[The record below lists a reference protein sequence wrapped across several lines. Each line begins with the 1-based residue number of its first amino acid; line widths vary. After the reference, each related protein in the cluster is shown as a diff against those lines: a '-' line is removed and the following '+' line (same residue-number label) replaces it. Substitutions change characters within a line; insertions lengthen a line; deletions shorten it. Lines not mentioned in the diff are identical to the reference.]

1 MVNINTKKQPAGFFI
16 YLSGLSGSGKLSTAI
31 ELSNMI
37 NALIVNS
44 KFYNNVQACSIYDG
58 VFERDQIPK
67 EVQDRIYGIMQI
79 MQIMLQVIENYPIH
93 SKNYIF
99 IDELMENN
107 DQNMRMYDSI
117 VRLSKK
123 MNTEILP
130 VVLRCDLPTL
140 QKRIALKRQRK
151 NRKVINLNSIVEKF
165 RTDDLFIPPSAIEI
179 ENSDMSIKE
188 VAQEIVNQMHKLS
201 NIACTRKNSL

>member
-1 MVNINTKKQPAGFFI
+1 M
-16 YLSGLSGSGKLSTAI
+16 
-31 ELSNMI
+31 
-37 NALIVNS
+37 
-44 KFYNNVQACSIYDG
+44 YDG

-67 EVQDRIYGIMQI
+67 EVQDRIYGI

-151 NRKVINLNSIVEKF
+151 NRRVINVNSVIEKL
-165 RTDDLFIPPSAIEI
+165 RTNDSFIPPSTIEI
-179 ENSDMSIKE
+179 ENSNMSIKE

-201 NIACTRKNSL
+201 QIACMQKNNL

>member
-37 NALIVNS
+37 DALIVNS

-58 VFERDQIPK
+58 VLERDPIPK
-67 EVQDRIYGIMQI
+67 EVQDRIYGI

-123 MNTEILP
+123 MGTEILP
-130 VVLRCDLPTL
+130 VVLRCDLLTL

-151 NRKVINLNSIVEKF
+151 NRRVINVNNVIEKL
-165 RTDDLFIPPSAIEI
+165 RTNDSFIPPSAIEI
-179 ENSDMSIKE
+179 ENSNMSIKE

-201 NIACTRKNSL
+201 QIACMQKNNL

>member
-16 YLSGLSGSGKLSTAI
+16 YPSGLSGSGKLSTAI

-79 MQIMLQVIENYPIH
+79 MLQVIENYPIH

-107 DQNMRMYDSI
+107 AQNMRMYDSI

-130 VVLRCDLPTL
+130 VGLRCDLPTL

-179 ENSDMSIKE
+179 ENSDMRIKE

>member
-37 NALIVNS
+37 NAFIVNS

-67 EVQDRIYGIMQI
+67 EVQDRIYGI

>member
-37 NALIVNS
+37 DALIVNS

-58 VFERDQIPK
+58 VFERDPIPK
-67 EVQDRIYGIMQI
+67 EVQDRIYGI

-123 MNTEILP
+123 MGTEILP
-130 VVLRCDLPTL
+130 VVLRCDLLTL
-140 QKRIALKRQRK
+140 QKRIALKRQKK
-151 NRKVINLNSIVEKF
+151 NRRVINVNNVIEKL
-165 RTDDLFIPPSAIEI
+165 RTNDSFIPPSAIEI
-179 ENSDMSIKE
+179 ENSNMSIKE

-201 NIACTRKNSL
+201 QIACMQKNNL

>member
-37 NALIVNS
+37 DALIVNS

-58 VFERDQIPK
+58 VFERDPIPK
-67 EVQDRIYGIMQI
+67 EVQDRIYGI

-99 IDELMENN
+99 IDKLMENN

-123 MNTEILP
+123 MGTEILP
-130 VVLRCDLPTL
+130 VVLRCDLLTL

-151 NRKVINLNSIVEKF
+151 NRRVINVNNVIEKL
-165 RTDDLFIPPSAIEI
+165 RTNDSFIPPSAIEI
-179 ENSDMSIKE
+179 ENSNMSIKE

-201 NIACTRKNSL
+201 QIACMQKNNL

>member
-37 NALIVNS
+37 DALIVNS

-58 VFERDQIPK
+58 VFERDPIPK
-67 EVQDRIYGIMQI
+67 EVQDRIYGI

-123 MNTEILP
+123 MGTEILP
-130 VVLRCDLPTL
+130 VVLRCDLLTL

-151 NRKVINLNSIVEKF
+151 NRRVINVNNVIEKL
-165 RTDDLFIPPSAIEI
+165 RTNDSFIPPSAIEI
-179 ENSDMSIKE
+179 ENSNMSIKE
-188 VAQEIVNQMHKLS
+188 VAQEIVNQIHKLS
-201 NIACTRKNSL
+201 QIACMQKNNL

>member
-37 NALIVNS
+37 DALIVNS

-58 VFERDQIPK
+58 VFEHDPIPK
-67 EVQDRIYGIMQI
+67 EVQDRIYGI

-123 MNTEILP
+123 MGTEILP
-130 VVLRCDLPTL
+130 VVLRCDLLTL

-151 NRKVINLNSIVEKF
+151 NRRVINVNNVIEKL
-165 RTDDLFIPPSAIEI
+165 RTNDSFIPPSAIEI
-179 ENSDMSIKE
+179 ENSNMSIKE

-201 NIACTRKNSL
+201 QIACMQKNNL

>member
-1 MVNINTKKQPAGFFI
+1 MNVSFKIENNMVNINTKKQPAGFFI
-16 YLSGLSGSGKLSTAI
+16 SLSGIPGSGKLSTAI
-31 ELSNMI
+31 ELSNII

-67 EVQDRIYGIMQI
+67 EVQDRIYGI

-179 ENSDMSIKE
+179 ENSDMSIK
-188 VAQEIVNQMHKLS
+188 
-201 NIACTRKNSL
+201 

>member
-188 VAQEIVNQMHKLS
+188 VAQEIVNQMHKLRT
-201 NIACTRKNSL
+201 CLE

>member
-37 NALIVNS
+37 DALIVNS
-44 KFYNNVQACSIYDG
+44 KFYNNVQVCSIYDG

-67 EVQDRIYGIMQI
+67 EVQDRIYGI

-123 MNTEILP
+123 MGTEILP
-130 VVLRCDLPTL
+130 VVLRCDLLTL

-151 NRKVINLNSIVEKF
+151 NRRVINVNNVIEKL
-165 RTDDLFIPPSAIEI
+165 RTNDSFIPPSAIEI

-201 NIACTRKNSL
+201 QITCMQKNSL

>member
-79 MQIMLQVIENYPIH
+79 MLQVIENYPIH

-151 NRKVINLNSIVEKF
+151 NRRVINVNSVIEKL
-165 RTDDLFIPPSAIEI
+165 RTNDSFIPPSTIEI
-179 ENSDMSIKE
+179 ENSNMSIKE

-201 NIACTRKNSL
+201 QIACMQKNNL

>member
-1 MVNINTKKQPAGFFI
+1 
-16 YLSGLSGSGKLSTAI
+16 
-31 ELSNMI
+31 MI
-37 NALIVNS
+37 DALIVNS
-44 KFYNNVQACSIYDG
+44 KFYNNVQICSIYNS

-67 EVQDRIYGIMQI
+67 EVQDRIYGI

-99 IDELMENN
+99 IDGLMENN

-151 NRKVINLNSIVEKF
+151 NRKVTNVNSMIEQFRINN
-165 RTDDLFIPPSAIEI
+165 LFIPPSAIEI

-188 VAQEIVNQMHKLS
+188 VAQEIVNQMHRLS
-201 NIACTRKNSL
+201 YIACTRKNSL

>member
-1 MVNINTKKQPAGFFI
+1 
-16 YLSGLSGSGKLSTAI
+16 
-31 ELSNMI
+31 MI

-67 EVQDRIYGIMQI
+67 EVQDRIYGI

>member
-37 NALIVNS
+37 DALIVNS

-58 VFERDQIPK
+58 VFERDPIPK
-67 EVQDRIYGIMQI
+67 EVQDRIYGI

-123 MNTEILP
+123 MGTEILP
-130 VVLRCDLPTL
+130 VVLRCDLLTL

-151 NRKVINLNSIVEKF
+151 NRRVINVNNVIEKL
-165 RTDDLFIPPSAIEI
+165 RTNDSFIPPSAIEI
-179 ENSDMSIKE
+179 ENSNMSIKE

-201 NIACTRKNSL
+201 QIACMQKNNL

>member
-16 YLSGLSGSGKLSTAI
+16 HLSGLSGSGKLSTAI

-37 NALIVNS
+37 DALIVNS

-58 VFERDQIPK
+58 VFERDPIPK
-67 EVQDRIYGIMQI
+67 EVQDRIYGI

-123 MNTEILP
+123 MGTEILP
-130 VVLRCDLPTL
+130 VVLRCDLLTL

-151 NRKVINLNSIVEKF
+151 NRRVINVNNVIEKL
-165 RTDDLFIPPSAIEI
+165 RTNDSFIPPSAIEI
-179 ENSDMSIKE
+179 ENSNMSIKE

-201 NIACTRKNSL
+201 QIACMQKNNL